1 MFRDKSFVQFPH
13 LSIDNFHL
21 GRKNEE
27 EEMKERGLMR
37 FAVVLS
43 LRRL

>member
-1 MFRDKSFVQFPH
+1 MFRDESFVQFPH
-13 LSIDNFHL
+13 ISIDNFHL
-21 GRKNEE
+21 GWKE

-43 LRRL
+43 VRRL